1 MNMTLPGAF
10 SGKVT
15 LDVGFTDDLV
25 VQCDVPMVKTIL
37 WVMVIYRR

>member
-1 MNMTLPGAF
+1 MNITLPGAF

-25 VQCDVPMVKTIL
+25 VFS
-37 WVMVIYRR
+37 VMFQW